1 MNIRKMLEEVEPVI
15 CDVAPEPTVYDMLV
29 FYYLQFSAFSK
40 AEAHRCA
47 SKYIDEL
54 LKRADYIPAHNKRTS
69 GMYPMPS
76 GLVAEEERVA
86 KCLAAERERLTM
98 NGKPKGDFV

>member
-15 CDVAPEPTVYDMLV
+15 CDDAPEPTVYDMLV

-54 LKRADYIPAHNKRTS
+54 LKLVGSVEPTNGSAKS
-69 GMYPMPS
+69 PMS
-76 GLVAEEERVA
+76 AEEEA
-86 KCLAAERERLTM
+86 SLFWSMLYEAST
-98 NGKPKGDFV
+98 GKPKGDCITILTD